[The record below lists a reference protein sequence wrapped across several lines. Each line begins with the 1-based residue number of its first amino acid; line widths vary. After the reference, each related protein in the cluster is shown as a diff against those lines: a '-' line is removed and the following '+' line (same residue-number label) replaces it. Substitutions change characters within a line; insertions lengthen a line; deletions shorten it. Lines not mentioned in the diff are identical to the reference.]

1 MNVSSRNNILLK
13 NWFKLMIND
22 NYIFHLKSM
31 MIKKILIKTILKIF
45 YSFYWIINI
54 CIGDVYWC
62 CQLRDSSNIVGS
74 LLRRHSISIC
84 IFRLLSVISF
94 MFIITT
100 YDDKTKNANYV
111 WEFLQYFT
119 ITRTNIK
126 RKLTSK
132 HLNIF
137 LLKKHII
144 ITFIFIFSY
153 TNSYKP

>member
-1 MNVSSRNNILLK
+1 VNVSSRNNILQK

-74 LLRRHSISIC
+74 LSRRHSISIC
-84 IFRLLSVISF
+84 IFRLLYYQFHVHYNDIWRQNKECKLCLRVVCNNLPSQGQISRG
-94 MFIITT
+94 
-100 YDDKTKNANYV
+100 N
-111 WEFLQYFT
+111 WHQ
-119 ITRTNIK
+119 NI
-126 RKLTSK
+126 L
-132 HLNIF
+132 IF
-137 LLKKHII
+137 
-144 ITFIFIFSY
+144 FD
-153 TNSYKP
+153 